1 MWKGREARGQAR
13 RCFLI
18 LCICSS
24 IVFIGVCFVWS
35 REDSLSPRMRAK
47 IGYKD
52 TLRRPV
58 PVDVVA
64 AHMCLTCVLPRQM
77 DTNNASWPHDVLR
90 CISAFDK
97 GCYTRC
103 VIWIAHQ
110 PGWYSQLLS
119 PACSSRATTTDG
131 LSGSVGTSV
140 SPTKEFVM
148 QTATTSQS
156 LVY

>member
-1 MWKGREARGQAR
+1 M
-13 RCFLI
+13 I

-103 VIWIAHQ
+103 VIWIARQ